1 MHLSSWPR
9 PYPVRLTPIAAPD
22 YYLTVAVLAQGVS
35 SCHASDR
42 VLVDTHSVTAGGYE
56 FQVSTKACSADV
68 LQFSSPSS
76 RTLQKRTTFATCGF
90 GGAFECIRNEGI
102 VPLPADCLALN
113 NAFIAAFIGPTRN
126 CHLHCSLC
134 TFLNPNIYVVPTL
147 FTVPPQFVQEFS
159 LGTCLWAW
167 INENPNTVNGATLTE
182 CYGWLVRISLSSFF
196 AEIDAR
202 SSPSSLHSI
211 SIAVVWFP
219 VPRRDLSSPAAS
231 ATLTLVPWTIP
242 LSASV

>member
-1 MHLSSWPR
+1 MVATHLLAFFSLASI
-9 PYPVRLTPIAAPD
+9 V
-22 YYLTVAVLAQGVS
+22 VASTIPAQGVS

-42 VLVDTHSVTAGGYE
+42 VLVDTHNVTAGGYE

-68 LQFSSPSS
+68 LQVSSPSS

-102 VPLPADCLALN
+102 APLPADCLALN

-126 CHLHCSLC
+126 C
-134 TFLNPNIYVVPTL
+134 IYAVH
-147 FTVPPQFVQEFS
+147 FVQEFS

-182 CYGWLVRISLSSFF
+182 CYGWLPEFLAFNLNSSCMVSGATAGFVVPGSLSNPDPRALDYTF
-196 AEIDAR
+196 EI
-202 SSPSSLHSI
+202 LHS
-211 SIAVVWFP
+211 
-219 VPRRDLSSPAAS
+219 
-231 ATLTLVPWTIP
+231 
-242 LSASV
+242 